1 MFEKFLETFLNKYFG
16 KYFVNLDKKA
26 MSLSVWKGE
35 IRINR
40 VELNPIILNEIKLPL
55 ALKIG
60 VIENLVIKIP
70 WKSLST

>member
-1 MFEKFLETFLNKYFG
+1 MFEKFLESFLNKYFG

-40 VELNPIILNEIKLPL
+40 VELNPVILNDIKLPL
-55 ALKIG
+55 GLRLG
-60 VIENLVIKIP
+60 VIESLVIKIP
-70 WKSLST
+70 